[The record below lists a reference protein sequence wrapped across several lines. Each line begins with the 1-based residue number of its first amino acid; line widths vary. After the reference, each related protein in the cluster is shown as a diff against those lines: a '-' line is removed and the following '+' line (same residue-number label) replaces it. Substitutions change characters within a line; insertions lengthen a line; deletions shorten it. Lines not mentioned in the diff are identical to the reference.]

1 MKLTWNIL
9 IGGRKL
15 PFDLSHVAP
24 EAHDMP
30 VICLLEFLQEYNGIN
45 TKSKNLKI
53 ERELNSTNPN
63 DSVKFE
69 VI

>member
-1 MKLTWNIL
+1 MHTGI
-9 IGGRKL
+9 I
-15 PFDLSHVAP
+15 A
-24 EAHDMP
+24 
-30 VICLLEFLQEYNGIN
+30 EYNGIN

-69 VI
+69 VN